1 MINLPSE
8 QSKLDIHDQ
17 RANSSWIGT
26 KHPNIIYIGHI
37 DIDYKDTL
45 DQSALNTSALFMSA
59 WVDTRQHP
67 RAKQGCIELYCV
79 M

>member
-17 RANSSWIGT
+17 RANFSWIGT
-26 KHPNIIYIGHI
+26 KHPNIIYIGPT

-45 DQSALNTSALFMSA
+45 DQRFMSA
-59 WVDTRQHP
+59 WVDTKQHP

-79 M
+79 I